1 MDLNFEIQKLRA
13 DMSKVIELLQE
24 KQAAQSEIK
33 MYDLVDL
40 QRILHVSKR
49 TIATWKQQGKLSY
62 SQVGS
67 KTWVSEE
74 QLKKF
79 LAKYDSELPKN
90 KQTQKIG
97 GLNDAD

>member
-1 MDLNFEIQKLRA
+1 MDLNYEIQKLRA
-13 DMSKVIELLQE
+13 DMSKVLELLQE
-24 KQAAQSEIK
+24 KQSAQSEIK

-49 TIATWKQQGKLSY
+49 TIATWKQQGKLCY

-74 QLKKF
+74 QLKMF

-90 KQTQKIG
+90 RQTKKVG
-97 GLNDAD
+97 GINNAD